1 MVVNGHIEILQ
12 TQYITLNNFSILQGE
27 HNMSFTRHV
36 GKHGDRK
43 VAVIFREVPGEPH
56 MCLVTY
62 TETINKNI
70 HDALIR
76 CIESDIGQN
85 SENLA
90 DALNR
95 SYTQDGRPILQVLH
109 IEGQLK
115 KVNTE
120 MILMTPAP
128 NTRIKLNELNKI
140 LDEMKLGEDA
150 VKRMAEL
157 DQSRGLQ
164 DPADVARRM
173 RGPQSTSPVVG
184 SDDLLGD
191 TTLANNLRQQAQ
203 KMSTEAKGL
212 MAEADRLLK
221 EAAQMDPTS
230 AVKETVKSTKSKKAA
245 VVTEA
250 VIPTKRKYTK
260 KVTNVA

>member
-1 MVVNGHIEILQ
+1 
-12 TQYITLNNFSILQGE
+12 
-27 HNMSFTRHV
+27 MSFTRHV

-70 HDALIR
+70 HDSLIK

-109 IEGQLK
+109 SESQLK

-173 RGPQSTSPVVG
+173 RGQKGQPPVVAPSG
-184 SDDLLGD
+184 DALGD
-191 TTLANNLRQQAQ
+191 ASLAKQRIEQAQ
-203 KMSTEAKGL
+203 KMEREAKGL
-212 MAEADRLLK
+212 LAEAQRLTT
-221 EAAQMDPTS
+221 EAQTLDPS
-230 AVKETVKSTKSKKAA
+230 LAPKSVKVSNAKKAS
-245 VVTEA
+245 VVAEVAT
-250 VIPTKRKYTK
+250 PTKRKYTK
-260 KVTNVA
+260 KITNVA